1 MLTVSTMLSLIPASE
16 DVDDIIQ
23 AAASRCTKMVLVV
36 ILTSNRLLFN
46 PIVQWWRKGPING
59 QIHRFLWSKAPI
71 HYKISMLACK
81 LVSQLYGS

>member
-1 MLTVSTMLSLIPASE
+1 MRTVSTMLSLTPAPE
-16 DVDDIIQ
+16 DEGIIIQ
-23 AAASRCTKMVLVV
+23 AVASKRTKMVLAAIV
-36 ILTSNRLLFN
+36 ILNRLLFN

-81 LVSQLYGS
+81 LV